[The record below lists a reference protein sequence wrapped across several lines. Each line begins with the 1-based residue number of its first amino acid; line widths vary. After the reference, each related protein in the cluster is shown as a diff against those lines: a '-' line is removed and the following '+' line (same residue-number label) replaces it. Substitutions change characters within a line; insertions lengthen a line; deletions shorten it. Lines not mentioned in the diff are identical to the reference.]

1 MRKEKYFII
10 AAGGYLPKPVVQE
23 IVVDEEEMDED
34 FVDFDDYK
42 DQILEES
49 SAEFDQRFAG
59 TIILTEVQAKEVG
72 ILLTSNVSLP
82 KDN

>member
-34 FVDFDDYK
+34 FVEALKVGMPPTGGCGIGIDRLVMMITDSPSIRDV
-42 DQILEES
+42 ILFPHMR
-49 SAEFDQRFAG
+49 AEA
-59 TIILTEVQAKEVG
+59 
-72 ILLTSNVSLP
+72 
-82 KDN
+82 